1 MIDYEQKESPLEVY
15 LSRLTTA
22 GSKRAQLHELNSIA
36 KFLSD
41 GELTAETME
50 WHRLRF
56 SHTLKARDWLAQN
69 YKTSTANKA
78 LSALRGVLQSAWRLK
93 MMSADDYFDAV
104 SFQNVRGKTE
114 PPGRFLKDDELAG
127 MLRACRTENTNQGK
141 RDYALLAVM
150 YATGARR
157 GEIAPMKVGDYHADE
172 LCIVILNG
180 KSRKQRRVY
189 VAPTIADAINA
200 RLEIY
205 QPKVDDPLFCR
216 IRRFDHITSEP
227 MSDQALYNILQARA
241 GQAGVKDVTPHDM
254 RRTFISS
261 LIDKGVDIVT
271 VSRLA
276 GHEKITDTA
285 RYDRR
290 KEGAAQRAAALL
302 TIPE

>member
-1 MIDYEQKESPLEVY
+1 MIDYDQKESPLEVY
-15 LSRLTTA
+15 LSRLTTES
-22 GSKRAQLHELNSIA
+22 SKRSQLHELNAIA
-36 KFLSD
+36 KFLSG

-69 YKTSTANKA
+69 YKISTANKA

-93 MMSADDYFDAV
+93 MMSADDYFEAV
-104 SFQNVRGKTE
+104 NFHNVRGRIE
-114 PPGRFLKDDELAG
+114 PPGRLLKNDEVAS
-127 MLRACRTENTNQGK
+127 MLRVCRLENTAQSK

-172 LCIVILNG
+172 LYIVVLNG
-180 KSRKQRRVY
+180 KSRKQRKVY
-189 VAPTIADAINA
+189 ISPTIADAINA
-200 RLEIY
+200 WLEVY
-205 QPKVDDPLFCR
+205 QPKIDDPLFCR
-216 IRRFDHITSEP
+216 ILRFDHITNKS

-241 GQAGVKDVTPHDM
+241 EQASVKDITPHDL

-271 VSRLA
+271 VARMA

-290 KEGAAQRAAALL
+290 KDGAEQRAAALL